1 MRIGIIGTG
10 RHGSRYANHIVRD
23 LDGLTLAAISRRS
36 DQGRD
41 QAGQWRCRL
50 FTDWRELVDEPG
62 VEAVIAA
69 VPPALH
75 PDIARACAAAGKP
88 LLLEKPLAVSVAA
101 GSEIVELFRR
111 HGLPLTVGQTLRY
124 NAVIRHL
131 RQRLPEIGSLHAV
144 SANQRIEPS
153 TLEWHGRPEL
163 AGAGVSF
170 HTAVH
175 VFDALRYIT
184 GLEIVRVCATVRR
197 EHNPCLEDSLAV
209 LMEMEN
215 GVIGTVD
222 CSKVGHARSG
232 RFEFVGSR
240 GQLAGDQIYN
250 TCERIQGLEVQPL
263 DPGRPVG
270 TIVPLL
276 EQWRRFLA
284 GRGSNPVTGEDG
296 LAAVRCCQACLQSA
310 RRGGW
315 VDVRPAGDGGAIRPR

>member
-131 RQRLPEIGSLHAV
+131 RQRLPEIGSLYAV

-175 VFDALRYIT
+175 VFDALRYLT
-184 GLEIVRVCATVRR
+184 GLEVVRVCATVRR

-209 LMEMEN
+209 VVEMEE
-215 GVIGTVD
+215 GVIGTMD

-232 RFEFVGSR
+232 RFEFVGSE
-240 GQLAGDQIYN
+240 GQLAGDQIYT
-250 TCERIQGLEVQPL
+250 TCERIRGLDVHPL

-276 EQWRRFLA
+276 RDWREFLA
-284 GRGSNPVTGEDG
+284 GNGPNPVTGGDG
-296 LAAVRCCQACLQSA
+296 LAAVRCCQACLESA
-310 RRGGW
+310 RQGCW
-315 VDVRPAGDGGAIRPR
+315 VDVRSV

>member
-1 MRIGIIGTG
+1 MRVGIIGTG

-23 LDGLTLAAISRRS
+23 VEGLTLAAISRRS
-36 DQGRD
+36 AEGRQ
-41 QAGQWRCRL
+41 QAEGWGCRL
-50 FTDWRELVDEPG
+50 FADWRNLVGDAG
-62 VEAVIAA
+62 VEAVIAV

-75 PDIARACAAAGKP
+75 PEIATACAAAGKP

-101 GSEIVELFRR
+101 GCGIVDLFRR
-111 HGLPLTVGQTLRY
+111 QGLPLTVGQTLRY
-124 NAVIRHL
+124 NRVIRHL
-131 RQRLPEIGSLHAV
+131 RKRLPALGRLYSF

-153 TLEWHGRPEL
+153 TLEWHARPEL

-184 GLEIVRVCATVRR
+184 GLEIVRVCAVTRQ

-209 LMEMEN
+209 VMELEE

-232 RFEFVGSR
+232 RFEFVGSE

-250 TCERIQGLEVQPL
+250 TCERIRGLEVQAL

-276 EQWRRFLA
+276 EDWREFLA
-284 GRGSNPVTGEDG
+284 GRGENPVTGEDG
-296 LAAVRCCQACLQSA
+296 LAAVRCCQACLESA
-310 RRGGW
+310 RRQRW
-315 VDVRPAGDGGAIRPR
+315 VEIGRESIPSR

>member
-1 MRIGIIGTG
+1 MRVGIIGTG
-10 RHGSRYANHIVRD
+10 RHGSRYANHILHD

-36 DQGRD
+36 DRGPL
-41 QAGQWRCRL
+41 QAEEWGCRL
-50 FTDWRELVDEPG
+50 FTDWQELVHAPVVD
-62 VEAVIAA
+62 AVIAV

-88 LLLEKPLAVSVAA
+88 LLLEKPLAVSVTA
-101 GSEIVELFRR
+101 GREIVELFRQR
-111 HGLPLTVGQTLRY
+111 SLPLTVGQTLRY
-124 NAVIRHL
+124 NSVIRHL
-131 RQRLPEIGSLHAV
+131 RQRLPEIGRLYAV

-153 TLEWHGRPEL
+153 TLAWHSDPEL

-184 GLEIVRVCATVRR
+184 GLEVVRVCATLRR
-197 EHNPCLEDSLAV
+197 EQNPCLEDSLAV
-209 LMEMEN
+209 VMEMED

-250 TCERIQGLEVQPL
+250 TCEQIRGTEVQVL
-263 DPGRPVG
+263 DPGRAVG

-276 EQWRRFLA
+276 TQWREFLA
-284 GRGSNPVTGEDG
+284 GRDRNPVTGEDG
-296 LAAVRCCQACLQSA
+296 LAAVRCCQACLESA
-310 RRGGW
+310 RQGCW
-315 VDVRPAGDGGAIRPR
+315 VDVRPG

>member
-10 RHGSRYANHIVRD
+10 RHGSRYANHIVHD
-23 LDGLTLAAISRRS
+23 LDGLTLEAISRRS
-36 DQGRD
+36 SQGRI
-41 QAGQWRCRL
+41 QAEEWACRL
-50 FTDWRELVDEPG
+50 FTDWRELVAEPR
-62 VEAVIAA
+62 VEAVIAV

-75 PDIARACAAAGKP
+75 PDIAQACAAAGKP

-101 GSEIVELFRR
+101 GRAIVALYRQ

-124 NAVIRHL
+124 NTVVRSL
-131 RQRLPEIGSLHAV
+131 RQRLPEIGRLYSV
-144 SANQRIEPS
+144 SVNQRIEPS
-153 TLEWHGRPEL
+153 TLAWHSQPEL

-197 EHNPCLEDSLAV
+197 EQNPCLEDSLAAV
-209 LMEMEN
+209 LEMEG

-232 RFEFVGSR
+232 RFEFVGGE

-250 TCERIQGLEVQPL
+250 TCERIQGLDVQPL

-276 EQWRRFLA
+276 EQWREFLA
-284 GRGSNPVTGEDG
+284 GRGRNPVAGEEG
-296 LAAVRCCQACLQSA
+296 LAAVRCCQACLESA
-310 RRGGW
+310 RLGGW
-315 VDVRPAGDGGAIRPR
+315 VDVCSL

>member
-1 MRIGIIGTG
+1 MRVGIIGTG
-10 RHGSRYANHIVRD
+10 RHGSRYANHILHD

-36 DQGRD
+36 DRGPL
-41 QAGQWRCRL
+41 QAEEWGCRL
-50 FTDWRELVDEPG
+50 FTDWQELVHAPV
-62 VEAVIAA
+62 VEAVIAV

-88 LLLEKPLAVSVAA
+88 LLLEKPLAVSVTA
-101 GSEIVELFRR
+101 GREIVELFRQR
-111 HGLPLTVGQTLRY
+111 SLPLTVGQTLRY
-124 NAVIRHL
+124 NSVIRHL
-131 RQRLPEIGSLHAV
+131 RQRLPEIGRLYAV

-153 TLEWHGRPEL
+153 TLAWHSDPEL

-184 GLEIVRVCATVRR
+184 GLEVVRVCATLRR
-197 EHNPCLEDSLAV
+197 EQNPCLEDSLAV
-209 LMEMEN
+209 VMEMED

-250 TCERIQGLEVQPL
+250 TCEQIRGTEVQPL
-263 DPGRPVG
+263 DPGRAVG
-270 TIVPLL
+270 TTVPLL
-276 EQWRRFLA
+276 TQWREFPA
-284 GRGSNPVTGEDG
+284 GRERNPVTSEDG
-296 LAAVRCCQACLQSA
+296 LAAVRCCQACLESA
-310 RRGGW
+310 RQGCW
-315 VDVRPAGDGGAIRPR
+315 VDVRPG